1 MTRYVFAGCWRLLVS
16 AVLGVVF
23 AAGVTADEKEEDKDK
38 PKEVICQKYQFL
50 VNGKEQALTIR
61 VGESVVW
68 VNKDKVEHTATSDE
82 GSNVKFDEKIPKE
95 GKSKPVKF
103 TKAGTF
109 KYHCKPHEDMV
120 GSIVVK
126 E

>member
-1 MTRYVFAGCWRLLVS
+1 MTRYVFAGCWGLLAS

-23 AAGVTADEKEEDKDK
+23 AAGAAADDKEKDK
-38 PKEVICQKYQFL
+38 PKEVICEKNKFL
-50 VNGKEQALTIR
+50 VDGKEQALTIR

-68 VNKDKVEHTATSDE
+68 VNKDRVKHTAMSDE
-82 GSNVKFDEKIPKE
+82 GSTTKFDEEIPKE
-95 GKSKPVKF
+95 GKSKPVQF